1 MHVDKLLFS
10 KDEALKLLQRYQT
23 HKAYQSPIDQEI
35 ERVASLIAKGKMIV
49 RGMGSIVGAG
59 LNAQQLPKLALA
71 RADAKL
77 CRLDAYQNGAA
88 AMTSLG
94 KEDEWAT
101 GRMARSRIFRF
112 AANSFPGIAV
122 KYKSRAWAPHI
133 PPDIRPRR
141 GIENYHVI
149 WEALWERAPPVDPI
163 LVRQIGKNDFYM
175 VLAQWDLTEVEREV
189 MRSRM
194 GTQ

>member
-10 KDEALKLLQRYQT
+10 KEEALKLLQRYQT
-23 HKAYQSPIDQEI
+23 HKNYQSPVDQEI
-35 ERVASLIAKGKMIV
+35 ERVASLIAKGKMVV

-59 LNAQQLPKLALA
+59 LNDQHLPKLAIA

-77 CRLDAYQNGAA
+77 CHLDAYANGAA
-88 AMTSLG
+88 SMTSLM
-94 KEDEWAT
+94 KENEWVKGNA
-101 GRMARSRIFRF
+101 ARSRIFRF
-112 AANSFPGIAV
+112 PSNSFPGVAV
-122 KYKSRAWAPHI
+122 KYKSQAWMPHI

-141 GIENYHVI
+141 GIENYHVL

-163 LVRQIGKNDFYM
+163 LLRQIGKNDFYV

-194 GTQ
+194 GTN